1 MSVNDM
7 IKKSVLNSFSQYNV
21 PKMALALLVALL
33 VGIVIYCVYRRFYT
47 GVVYSRSFAVTLVG
61 MCVLTCMVTL
71 AISTN
76 IVISLGMVGALS
88 IVRYRTAVKDPMD
101 LLYLFW
107 AITSGI
113 AAGAGMYL
121 LVVVAGAVMI
131 GMLALFYSHQDKGRV
146 YIAVIHYASDAVG
159 DDITR
164 AFGRTKFFVKSKTM
178 RGDHVEMAVEV
189 FCDDK
194 DMTFAERIRAIEGV
208 EDVTLRSTTT
218 SSASTCSPNA
228 MRLRVPSSVPRRWC
242 VGTTPNMVWYL
253 RAGSFPCWN
262 RPDKSPDWTCSYGVP
277 WSGCW
282 HVGNVRAAIWCRF
295 P

>member
-164 AFGRTKFFVKSKTM
+164 AFGRTKFFVKSKPCVATM
-178 RGDHVEMAVEV
+178 WRWPWKCLRRQGHDVRRADSCHRG
-189 FCDDK
+189 C
-194 DMTFAERIRAIEGV
+194 
-208 EDVTLRSTTT
+208 EDVTLIQY
-218 SSASTCSPNA
+218 N
-228 MRLRVPSSVPRRWC
+228 
-242 VGTTPNMVWYL
+242 GEYH
-253 RAGSFPCWN
+253 G
-262 RPDKSPDWTCSYGVP
+262 
-277 WSGCW
+277 
-282 HVGNVRAAIWCRF
+282 
-295 P
+295 

>member
-61 MCVLTCMVTL
+61 MC
-71 AISTN
+71 TN

-208 EDVTLRSTTT
+208 EDVTLIQY
-218 SSASTCSPNA
+218 N
-228 MRLRVPSSVPRRWC
+228 
-242 VGTTPNMVWYL
+242 GEYH
-253 RAGSFPCWN
+253 G
-262 RPDKSPDWTCSYGVP
+262 
-277 WSGCW
+277 
-282 HVGNVRAAIWCRF
+282 
-295 P
+295 

>member
-1 MSVNDM
+1 M

-159 DDITR
+159 GRHHARVRPHEVLRQIQNHAWRPCGDGRGSVLRRQGHDVRR
-164 AFGRTKFFVKSKTM
+164 ADSCH
-178 RGDHVEMAVEV
+178 RG
-189 FCDDK
+189 C
-194 DMTFAERIRAIEGV
+194 
-208 EDVTLRSTTT
+208 
-218 SSASTCSPNA
+218 
-228 MRLRVPSSVPRRWC
+228 
-242 VGTTPNMVWYL
+242 
-253 RAGSFPCWN
+253 
-262 RPDKSPDWTCSYGVP
+262 
-277 WSGCW
+277 
-282 HVGNVRAAIWCRF
+282 
-295 P
+295 